1 MFTFTCVCFLNFNSE
16 GVGFQ
21 FSPISM
27 IKLERGSKL
36 AITRCSNSI
45 QQPCPFKNKTLD
57 SAIAYSTTI
66 YIEKKQKKLRTVPQI
81 LQGLFT
87 WKSSWTRR
95 RLRVSAQFTCL
106 MLSIMGML
114 KKPNFQQIII
124 NVSTNTHFS
133 SSAFNVM

>member
-1 MFTFTCVCFLNFNSE
+1 L
-16 GVGFQ
+16 
-21 FSPISM
+21 
-27 IKLERGSKL
+27 K
-36 AITRCSNSI
+36 
-45 QQPCPFKNKTLD
+45 
-57 SAIAYSTTI
+57 
-66 YIEKKQKKLRTVPQI
+66 KKQKKLRTVPQI

>member
-1 MFTFTCVCFLNFNSE
+1 MQ
-16 GVGFQ
+16 Q
-21 FSPISM
+21 FHT
-27 IKLERGSKL
+27 
-36 AITRCSNSI
+36 A
-45 QQPCPFKNKTLD
+45 PCPFKNKTLD
-57 SAIAYSTTI
+57 SAIAYSTPI

-87 WKSSWTRR
+87 WKSRWTRR